1 METMKIKP
9 ALPKG
14 MRDFLP
20 ADVRKRQ
27 YIIQTIKES
36 FELFGFQAIETPVM
50 ENLNTLVGKYGDEGD
65 KLLFKVLNSGDYL
78 KKVAITEL
86 GDADSRKLTPKI
98 ADK

>member
-36 FELFGFQAIETPVM
+36 FELFGFQAILP
-50 ENLNTLVGKYGDEGD
+50 KYQ
-65 KLLFKVLNSGDYL
+65 
-78 KKVAITEL
+78 
-86 GDADSRKLTPKI
+86 I
-98 ADK
+98 A